1 MNWLKEGG
9 AYVLGIAVLLLLLA
23 IPIFFIMGAV
33 WVGNYVLPWLTLL
46 AWIVLG
52 IDIIFVSPL
61 LLFKKTREA
70 ALVALHVSSYAFGL
84 LLWFL
89 GLLLC
94 YYIWGFIAVF
104 VGLALMGIGVV
115 PVAMLATLFTGEFV
129 MLGTLIALTFL
140 TFGVRFFSLYVLEK
154 NSENSYLLE
163 SEERP
168 KRKKWPVV
176 VGVLVW
182 LFAIIYLIGVALG
195 VQTCTKIDE
204 NTTECSPTFLKG
216 TPSTVEKY
224 NEEDNTV
231 SVYDKE
237 TGELIETY

>member
-104 VGLALMGIGVV
+104 IGLALMGIGVV
-115 PVAMLATLFTGEFV
+115 PVAMLATLFTGEFG
-129 MLGTLIALTFL
+129 MFGTLVFLTFL
-140 TFGVRFFSLYVLEK
+140 TFGVRIFPLYVLE
-154 NSENSYLLE
+154 ENSKSSYLIE
-163 SEERP
+163 GEERP
-168 KRKKWPVV
+168 KKKKWPVV

-182 LFAIIYLIGVALG
+182 LLAVIYLIGTVLG
-195 VQTCTKIDE
+195 AETCTEIDE
-204 NTTECSPTFLKG
+204 NTRECTPTFIKG
-216 TPSTVEKY
+216 LPSTIEVY
-224 NEEDNTV
+224 SEEDNTV